1 MASSNSEQD
10 LRRTRVGGI
19 LRRLREQT
27 GKTLEVASEE
37 AGIKIDRLSRLERG
51 VVRIDVPVVRALL
64 DVYGVQDRQVR
75 AALEE
80 MVRSLTSPTWWQSY
94 NRSLH
99 IALKNYLGLEETASS
114 VWAWQPLLIPGRLQV
129 EEYSRALLHAGVG
142 IVHDGPE
149 QAEALVRV
157 RQERQHRVTTPLTV
171 VIGEAALR
179 NPVGDPK
186 VMRAQIRHLLI
197 QDPAV
202 TTVLVLPAER
212 GAHVGL
218 DSAFSVLDFPDGARV
233 ATVETLVTTLYLD
246 DETSLDAYAKA
257 MVQITDLALDPS
269 ATRTFLEQL
278 VRAD

>member
-1 MASSNSEQD
+1 MATSSSEQD
-10 LRRTRVGGI
+10 LRRTRVGGM

-27 GKTLEVASEE
+27 GKTLEVASDE

-80 MVRSLTSPTWWQSY
+80 TVRSLTAPTWWQSY
-94 NRSLH
+94 ARSLH

-114 VWAWQPLLIPGRLQV
+114 VWTWQPLLVPGRLQT
-129 EEYSRALLHAGVG
+129 EEYSRGLLSAGIGV
-142 IVHDGPE
+142 VHDGPE
-149 QAEALVRV
+149 QVETLVRV
-157 RQERQHRVTTPLTV
+157 RQERQRRVTSPLTA

-179 NPVGDPK
+179 TPVGGAA
-186 VMRAQIRHLLI
+186 VMRTQLRHLLTR
-197 QDPAV
+197 DPSDI
-202 TTVLVLPAER
+202 TLLVLPSDR

-233 ATVETLVTTLYLD
+233 ATVETLVTMLYLD
-246 DETSLDAYAKA
+246 DETSLGAYAKA
-257 MVQITDLALDPS
+257 MAQITDLALDPS
-269 ATRTFLEQL
+269 ATRAFLDEAARSL
-278 VRAD
+278 